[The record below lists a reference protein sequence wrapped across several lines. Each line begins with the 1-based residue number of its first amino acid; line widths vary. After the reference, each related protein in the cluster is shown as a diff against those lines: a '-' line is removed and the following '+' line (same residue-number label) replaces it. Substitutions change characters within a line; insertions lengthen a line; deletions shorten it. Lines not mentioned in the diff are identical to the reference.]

1 MLEDDDDNEDGVNL
15 SQTPQG
21 DNKKEIK
28 VEDKSKET
36 KVETKAEFKLPME
49 EASDDWM
56 LDDDV
61 GVMLEDEDDKEED
74 VNISQTPL
82 DKSKEMKDEDKS
94 KVMKVENKSTEAK
107 FETKAAFNL
116 PMEEASEDWMLDD
129 DVGVMLEDED

>member
-1 MLEDDDDNEDGVNL
+1 MGDNEDGVNL

-21 DNKKEIK
+21 DNK
-28 VEDKSKET
+28 KET

-107 FETKAAFNL
+107 VETKAAFNL